1 MTHYIVINGPPKS
14 GRSTLARMLQKRL
27 IGSKQA
33 EIHLPLKHFFCSSLA
48 MKWTVL
54 ANDKPK
60 AILNGRNTL
69 DALRQL
75 RSHLHA
81 IYGPDVLG
89 RWLHFRILGQ
99 QPPPAIVIV
108 DDILSPDDIQP
119 LGDGVT
125 LIRVIRGNENNFTP
139 IANPVYTVIN
149 GSDLKY
155 LSKRADQIVGTL
167 SAGG

>member
-60 AILNGRNTL
+60 AILNGRNTV

-75 RSHLHA
+75 RGHLHA
-81 IYGPDVLG
+81 TYGPDVLG
-89 RWLHFRILGQ
+89 RWLHFRVLGML
-99 QPPPAIVIV
+99 PMPAIVIV
-108 DDILSPDDIQP
+108 DDLLSPDDMLP
-119 LGDGVT
+119 LQGSVT

-149 GSDLKY
+149 GSDLRY
-155 LSKRADQIVGTL
+155 LSKRADQIVGTIN
-167 SAGG
+167 G